1 MVWLRRIILDISVK
15 KLSETLKI
23 DPQALLDKMIA
34 AGLSQTSIEDSVS
47 NEDKQKLLAFIRS
60 SKDSVKEDK
69 TEPVVSTP
77 QTPKAAP
84 KKEKTEKS
92 KDSPESASQKK
103 FKKSKKSVNINGSI
117 RVNDLSRKLNKRGN
131 EVVKK
136 LVELGEMS
144 SLNDEIDQET
154 AVLVSEEFGFEV
166 KFEEEQEL
174 KEEETNYPQVISNFS
189 DEKAPSKRHPVVT
202 VMGHVDHGKTSLLDA
217 IKSTNVVESE
227 SGGITQHLAAYEVKT
242 KKGKITF
249 IDTPGHEAFTAM
261 RARGADTTDIVI
273 LVVAADDSVKPQT
286 EEAITHAK
294 AANVPII
301 VAMNKIDLDAA
312 DLEKVK
318 GDLAKHE
325 LVSEEWGGKVQMI
338 PVSAT
343 TKKGIDNLLDAIEL
357 ESEMLEIKAPIEGLA
372 NGVVLESKLDRFKG
386 PLGTFLVQN
395 GILKTGDIIVAGEKK
410 GRIKSLTDSSS
421 KEIKEAGPSTPV
433 EVLGLEDCVAA
444 GEVFNVMANEKDAR
458 TIIDAR
464 LSFLKDKNDKN
475 VMTSKSAFEMLDQ
488 QKINKLRVIVKSDVA
503 GTSEA
508 INNSLKKIGNEE
520 VDVDIVSS
528 GVGGISESDVNLA
541 ITTGARII
549 GFNVRSD
556 NKAKKILEEEGIEV
570 AYYSVIYDLI
580 EDTKRLLSGLL
591 EPIYSEKILGLAEVK
606 EVFKSP
612 EFKLVAGCLVTEG
625 LVRREKHVRVLRDNV
640 VIHEGELDSL
650 RRFKD
655 DVKEVQNGTECGIGI
670 KNYLDIK
677 PGDIIENFE
686 QKEEKR
692 SIWWKEIELF
702 ELAITWKKKLQ
713 ILFKLLI

>member
-1 MVWLRRIILDISVK
+1 LDISVK
-15 KLSETLKI
+15 KLSEILKI
-23 DPQALLDKMIA
+23 DPQVLLDKMIA

-47 NEDKQKLLAFIRS
+47 NEDKQKLLSFIRS
-60 SKDSVKEDK
+60 SKDLAVDDKPKAVVPTPQAQKKAPKTDK
-69 TEPVVSTP
+69 T
-77 QTPKAAP
+77 
-84 KKEKTEKS
+84 KKSNDSSKQKLEKEAEKT
-92 KDSPESASQKK
+92 
-103 FKKSKKSVNINGSI
+103 KKSVNINGSI

-136 LVELGEMS
+136 LVDLGEMA

-154 AVLVSEEFGFEV
+154 AVLVAEEFGFEV

-174 KEEETNYPQVISNFS
+174 KEDQTNYPQVTSSFS
-189 DEKAPSKRHPVVT
+189 DAEAPPKRHSVVT

-273 LVVAADDSVKPQT
+273 LVVAANDSVKPQT

-338 PVSAT
+338 PVSAI
-343 TKKGIDNLLDAIEL
+343 TKKGIDSLLDAIEL
-357 ESEMLEIKAPIEGLA
+357 ESEMLELKAPIKGLA
-372 NGVVLESKLDRFKG
+372 NGVVLESELDRFKG
-386 PLGTFLVQN
+386 PLGTFLIQN
-395 GILKTGDIIVAGEKK
+395 GILKIGDIIVAGEKK
-410 GRIKSLTDSSS
+410 GRIKSLMDSSGQ
-421 KEIKEAGPSTPV
+421 ELKEAGPSTPV
-433 EVLGLEDCVAA
+433 EVLGLEDCVSA

-458 TIIDAR
+458 GIIDAR

-488 QKINKLRVIVKSDVA
+488 EKINKLRIIIKSDVA

-508 INNSLKKIGNEE
+508 INNSLKKIGNNE

-556 NKAKKILEEEGIEV
+556 NKAKKLLEEHGIE
-570 AYYSVIYDLI
+570 ANYYSVIYDLI

-612 EFKLVAGCLVTEG
+612 EFSLVAGCLVTEG

-692 SIWWKEIELF
+692 SI
-702 ELAITWKKKLQ
+702 
-713 ILFKLLI
+713 

>member
-1 MVWLRRIILDISVK
+1 M
-15 KLSETLKI
+15 
-23 DPQALLDKMIA
+23 
-34 AGLSQTSIEDSVS
+34 
-47 NEDKQKLLAFIRS
+47 
-60 SKDSVKEDK
+60 
-69 TEPVVSTP
+69 
-77 QTPKAAP
+77 
-84 KKEKTEKS
+84 
-92 KDSPESASQKK
+92 
-103 FKKSKKSVNINGSI
+103 
-117 RVNDLSRKLNKRGN
+117 
-131 EVVKK
+131 VKK
-136 LVELGEMS
+136 LVDLGEMA

-154 AVLVSEEFGFEV
+154 AVLVAEEFGFEV

-174 KEEETNYPQVISNFS
+174 KEEQTNYPQVTSSFS
-189 DEKAPSKRHPVVT
+189 DAEAPPKRHPVVT

-249 IDTPGHEAFTAM
+249 IDTPGHEAITAM

-273 LVVAADDSVKPQT
+273 LVVAANDSVKPQT

-338 PVSAT
+338 PVSAI
-343 TKKGIDNLLDAIEL
+343 TKKGIDSLLDAIEL
-357 ESEMLEIKAPIEGLA
+357 ESEMLELKAPIKGLA
-372 NGVVLESKLDRFKG
+372 NGVVLESELDRFKG
-386 PLGTFLVQN
+386 PLGTFLIQN
-395 GILKTGDIIVAGEKK
+395 GILKIGDIIVAGEKK
-410 GRIKSLTDSSS
+410 GRIKALMDSSGQ
-421 KEIKEAGPSTPV
+421 ELKEAGPSTPV
-433 EVLGLEDCVAA
+433 EVLGLEDCVSA

-458 TIIDAR
+458 GIIDAR

-488 QKINKLRVIVKSDVA
+488 EKINKLRIIIKSDVA

-508 INNSLKKIGNEE
+508 INNSLKKIGNNE

-541 ITTGARII
+541 ITTGARIV

-556 NKAKKILEEEGIEV
+556 NKAKKLLEEHGIE
-570 AYYSVIYDLI
+570 ANYYSVIYDLI

-612 EFKLVAGCLVTEG
+612 EFSLVAGCLVTEG

-692 SIWWKEIELF
+692 SI
-702 ELAITWKKKLQ
+702 
-713 ILFKLLI
+713 

>member
-1 MVWLRRIILDISVK
+1 MDISVK
-15 KLSETLKI
+15 KLSEILKI
-23 DPQALLDKMIA
+23 DPKVLLDKMIA
-34 AGLSQTSIEDSVS
+34 AGLPQTNVEDLVS

-60 SKDSVKEDK
+60 SKDSIKEDK
-69 TEPVVSTP
+69 
-77 QTPKAAP
+77 PKAFVPEAQKP
-84 KKEKTEKS
+84 TVSPKIEKTTESKKSSKDKSKKEI
-92 KDSPESASQKK
+92 QKE
-103 FKKSKKSVNINGSI
+103 KKSVNINGSI
-117 RVNDLSRKLNKRGN
+117 RVNDLARKLGKRGN

-136 LVELGEMS
+136 LVDLGEMA

-154 AVLVSEEFGFEV
+154 AVLVAEEFSFEV
-166 KFEEEQEL
+166 KFEEEQVIN
-174 KEEETNYPQVISNFS
+174 EEEVDYPLVVSSFS
-189 DEKAPSKRHPVVT
+189 DEKSPAKRHPVVT
-202 VMGHVDHGKTSLLDA
+202 VMGHVDHGKTSLLDT
-217 IKSTNVVESE
+217 IKSTNVVDSE
-227 SGGITQHLAAYEVKT
+227 SGGITQHLAAYEVNT

-261 RARGADTTDIVI
+261 RARGANTTDIVI
-273 LVVAADDSVKPQT
+273 LVVAANDSVKPQT

-294 AANVPII
+294 AAGVPII
-301 VAMNKIDLDAA
+301 VAINKIDLDAA
-312 DLEKVK
+312 DIEKVK
-318 GDLAKHE
+318 GDLAKYE

-338 PVSAT
+338 PVSAIT
-343 TKKGIDNLLDAIEL
+343 NKGIDLLLDAIEL
-357 ESEMLEIKAPIEGLA
+357 ESEILELKAPVQGLA
-372 NGVVLESKLDRFKG
+372 NGVVLESELDRFKG
-386 PLGTFLVQN
+386 PLCTFLVQN
-395 GILKTGDIIVAGEKK
+395 GVLKIGDIIVAGEKK
-410 GRIKSLTDSSS
+410 GRIKSLIDSSG
-421 KEIKEAGPSTPV
+421 KDIKEAGPSTPI
-433 EVLGLEDCVAA
+433 EVLGLEDCVSA
-444 GEVFNVMANEKDAR
+444 GEIFNVMANEKDAR
-458 TIIDAR
+458 TIIESR
-464 LSFLKDKNDKN
+464 LSFHKDRNDKN

-488 QKINKLRVIVKSDVA
+488 EKINKLRVIVKSDVA

-508 INNSLKKIGNEE
+508 INNSLQNIGNEE
-520 VDVDIVSS
+520 VNVDIVSS

-541 ITTGARII
+541 ITTGARIV

-556 NKAKKILEEEGIEV
+556 NKAKKILEEHGIEV

-692 SIWWKEIELF
+692 SI
-702 ELAITWKKKLQ
+702 
-713 ILFKLLI
+713 

>member
-1 MVWLRRIILDISVK
+1 MDISVK
-15 KLSETLKI
+15 KLSEILKI
-23 DPQALLDKMIA
+23 DPQVLLDKMIA

-47 NEDKQKLLAFIRS
+47 NEDKQKLLSFIRS
-60 SKDSVKEDK
+60 SKDLAVDDKPKAVVPTPQAQKKAPKTDK
-69 TEPVVSTP
+69 T
-77 QTPKAAP
+77 
-84 KKEKTEKS
+84 KKSNDSSKQKLEKEAEKT
-92 KDSPESASQKK
+92 
-103 FKKSKKSVNINGSI
+103 KKSVNINGSI

-136 LVELGEMS
+136 LVDLGEMA

-154 AVLVSEEFGFEV
+154 AVLVAEEFGFEV

-174 KEEETNYPQVISNFS
+174 KEDQTNYPQVTSSFS
-189 DEKAPSKRHPVVT
+189 DAEAPPKRHSVVT

-273 LVVAADDSVKPQT
+273 LVVAANDSVKPQT

-338 PVSAT
+338 PVSAI
-343 TKKGIDNLLDAIEL
+343 TKKGIDSLLDAIEL
-357 ESEMLEIKAPIEGLA
+357 ESEMLELKAPIKGLA
-372 NGVVLESKLDRFKG
+372 NGVVLESELDRFKG
-386 PLGTFLVQN
+386 PLGTFLIQN
-395 GILKTGDIIVAGEKK
+395 GILKIGDIIVAGEKK
-410 GRIKSLTDSSS
+410 GRIKSLMDSSGQ
-421 KEIKEAGPSTPV
+421 ELKEAGPSTPV
-433 EVLGLEDCVAA
+433 EVLGLEDCVSA

-458 TIIDAR
+458 GIIDAR

-488 QKINKLRVIVKSDVA
+488 EKINKLRIIIKSDVA

-508 INNSLKKIGNEE
+508 INNSLKKIGNNE

-541 ITTGARII
+541 ITTGARIV

-556 NKAKKILEEEGIEV
+556 NKAKKLLEEHGIE
-570 AYYSVIYDLI
+570 ANYYSVIYDLI

-612 EFKLVAGCLVTEG
+612 EFSLVAGCLVTEG

-692 SIWWKEIELF
+692 SI
-702 ELAITWKKKLQ
+702 
-713 ILFKLLI
+713 

>member
-1 MVWLRRIILDISVK
+1 MDISVK
-15 KLSETLKI
+15 KLSEILKI
-23 DPQALLDKMIA
+23 DPQVLLDKMIA

-47 NEDKQKLLAFIRS
+47 NEDKQKLLSFIRS
-60 SKDSVKEDK
+60 SKDLAVDDK
-69 TEPVVSTP
+69 PKAVVPTP
-77 QTPKAAP
+77 QAP
-84 KKEKTEKS
+84 KKAPKTDKTKKS
-92 KDSPESASQKK
+92 KDSSKQKLEK
-103 FKKSKKSVNINGSI
+103 EAEKTKKSVNINGSI

-136 LVELGEMS
+136 LVDLGEMA

-154 AVLVSEEFGFEV
+154 AVLVAEEFGFEV

-174 KEEETNYPQVISNFS
+174 KEEQTNYPQVTSSFS
-189 DEKAPSKRHPVVT
+189 DAEAPPKRHSVVT

-273 LVVAADDSVKPQT
+273 LVVAANDSVKPQT

-338 PVSAT
+338 PVSAI
-343 TKKGIDNLLDAIEL
+343 TKKGIDSLLDAIEL
-357 ESEMLEIKAPIEGLA
+357 ESEMLELKAPIKGLA
-372 NGVVLESKLDRFKG
+372 NGVVLESELDRFKG
-386 PLGTFLVQN
+386 PLGTFLIQN
-395 GILKTGDIIVAGEKK
+395 GILKIGDIIVAGEKK
-410 GRIKSLTDSSS
+410 GRIKSLMDSSGQ
-421 KEIKEAGPSTPV
+421 EIKEAGPSTPV
-433 EVLGLEDCVAA
+433 EVLGLEDCVSA

-458 TIIDAR
+458 GIIDAR

-488 QKINKLRVIVKSDVA
+488 EKINKLRIIIKSDVA

-508 INNSLKKIGNEE
+508 INNSLKKIGNNE

-541 ITTGARII
+541 ITTGARIV

-556 NKAKKILEEEGIEV
+556 NKAKKLLEEHGIE
-570 AYYSVIYDLI
+570 ANYYSVIYDLI

-612 EFKLVAGCLVTEG
+612 EFSLVAGCLVTEG

-692 SIWWKEIELF
+692 SI
-702 ELAITWKKKLQ
+702 
-713 ILFKLLI
+713 

>member
-1 MVWLRRIILDISVK
+1 MDISVK
-15 KLSETLKI
+15 KLSEILKI
-23 DPQALLDKMIA
+23 DPQVLLDKMIA

-47 NEDKQKLLAFIRS
+47 NEDKQKLLSFIRS
-60 SKDSVKEDK
+60 SKDLAVDDK
-69 TEPVVSTP
+69 PKAVVPTP
-77 QTPKAAP
+77 QAP
-84 KKEKTEKS
+84 KKAPKTDKTKKS
-92 KDSPESASQKK
+92 KDSSKQKLEK
-103 FKKSKKSVNINGSI
+103 EAEKTKKTVNINGSI

-136 LVELGEMS
+136 LVDLGEMA

-154 AVLVSEEFGFEV
+154 AVLVAEEFGFEV

-174 KEEETNYPQVISNFS
+174 KEEQTNYPQVTSSFS
-189 DEKAPSKRHPVVT
+189 DAEAPPKRHPVVT

-273 LVVAADDSVKPQT
+273 LVVAANDSVKPQT

-338 PVSAT
+338 PVSAI
-343 TKKGIDNLLDAIEL
+343 TKKGIDSLLDAIEL
-357 ESEMLEIKAPIEGLA
+357 ESEMLELKAPIKGLA
-372 NGVVLESKLDRFKG
+372 NGVVLESELDRFKG
-386 PLGTFLVQN
+386 PLGTFLIQN
-395 GILKTGDIIVAGEKK
+395 GILKIGDIIVAGEKK
-410 GRIKSLTDSSS
+410 GRIKSLMDSSGQ
-421 KEIKEAGPSTPV
+421 EIKEARPSTPV
-433 EVLGLEDCVAA
+433 EVLGLEDCVSA

-458 TIIDAR
+458 GIIDAR

-488 QKINKLRVIVKSDVA
+488 EKINKLRIIIKSDVA

-508 INNSLKKIGNEE
+508 INNTLKKIGNNE

-556 NKAKKILEEEGIEV
+556 NKAKKLLEEHGIE
-570 AYYSVIYDLI
+570 ANYYSVIYDLI

-612 EFKLVAGCLVTEG
+612 EFSLVAGCLVTEG

-692 SIWWKEIELF
+692 SI
-702 ELAITWKKKLQ
+702 
-713 ILFKLLI
+713 

>member
-1 MVWLRRIILDISVK
+1 MDISVK
-15 KLSETLKI
+15 KLSEILKI
-23 DPQALLDKMIA
+23 DPRVLLDKMIA
-34 AGLSQTSIEDSVS
+34 AGLPQTNVEDLVS
-47 NEDKQKLLAFIRS
+47 NEDKQKLLSFIRS
-60 SKDSVKEDK
+60 SKDSIKQD
-69 TEPVVSTP
+69 
-77 QTPKAAP
+77 TPKAIVSEAKKP
-84 KKEKTEKS
+84 KFSPKIEKTTKLENSSEDKS
-92 KDSPESASQKK
+92 KEEIQKE
-103 FKKSKKSVNINGSI
+103 KKSVNINGSI
-117 RVNDLSRKLNKRGN
+117 RVNDLARKLSRRGN
-131 EVVKK
+131 EVIKK
-136 LVELGEMS
+136 LIELGEMV
-144 SLNDEIDQET
+144 SLNDQIDQET
-154 AVLVSEEFGFEV
+154 AVLVAEEFNFEV
-166 KFEEEQEL
+166 KFEEEQVIT
-174 KEEETNYPQVISNFS
+174 EEEVDYPQIVSSFS
-189 DEKAPSKRHPVVT
+189 DEKSPTKRHPVVT
-202 VMGHVDHGKTSLLDA
+202 VMGHVDHGKTSLLDT
-217 IKSTNVVESE
+217 IKSTNVVDSE
-227 SGGITQHLAAYEVKT
+227 SGGITQHLAAYEVNT

-261 RARGADTTDIVI
+261 RARGANTTDIVI
-273 LVVAADDSVKPQT
+273 LVVAANDSVKPQT

-294 AANVPII
+294 AAGVPII
-301 VAMNKIDLDAA
+301 VAINKIDLDAA
-312 DLEKVK
+312 DIEKVK

-338 PVSAT
+338 PVSAIT
-343 TKKGIDNLLDAIEL
+343 NKGIDLLLDAVEL
-357 ESEMLEIKAPIEGLA
+357 ESEILELKAPIQGLA
-372 NGVVLESKLDRFKG
+372 NGVVLESELDRFKG
-386 PLGTFLVQN
+386 PLCTFLVQN
-395 GILKTGDIIVAGEKK
+395 GVLKIGDIIVAGEKK
-410 GRIKSLTDSSS
+410 GRIKSLIDSSG
-421 KEIKEAGPSTPV
+421 KDIKEAGPSTPI
-433 EVLGLEDCVAA
+433 EVLGLEDCVSA
-444 GEVFNVMANEKDAR
+444 GEIFNVMANEKDAR

-464 LSFLKDKNDKN
+464 LSFHKDKNDKN

-488 QKINKLRVIVKSDVA
+488 EKINKLRVIVKSDVA

-508 INNSLKKIGNEE
+508 INSSLQNIGNEE
-520 VDVDIVSS
+520 VNVDIVSS

-541 ITTGARII
+541 ITTGARIV

-556 NKAKKILEEEGIEV
+556 NKAKKILDENGIEV

-591 EPIYSEKILGLAEVK
+591 KPIYSEKILGLAEVK

-692 SIWWKEIELF
+692 SI
-702 ELAITWKKKLQ
+702 
-713 ILFKLLI
+713 